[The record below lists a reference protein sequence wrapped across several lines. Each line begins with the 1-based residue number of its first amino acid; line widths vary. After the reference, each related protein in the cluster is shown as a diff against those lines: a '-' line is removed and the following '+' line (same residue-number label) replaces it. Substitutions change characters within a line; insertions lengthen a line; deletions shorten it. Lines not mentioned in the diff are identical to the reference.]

1 MGAYLGFDTTKG
13 DDEQFFSEEDNQT
26 YRDYFMETALKSA
39 QRDLALAEQAVKA
52 AVADYYKRKG
62 IPYDHPCDNCEE
74 GCCHSHGG
82 EE

>member
-39 QRDLALAEQAVKA
+39 QRAGAWRTARKDRCFDA
-52 AVADYYKRKG
+52 AFSPWMRSWY
-62 IPYDHPCDNCEE
+62 IPFSRARERNPPEA
-74 GCCHSHGG
+74 SLR
-82 EE
+82 